1 MMRRSLTFAGVLLAG
16 LSAACIP
23 RLTPLTGEAVPA
35 SRLPK
40 TTLPAGHRSIIF
52 SWDLEDRDM
61 VGRGDGAARIAAPD
75 SARLDFFLAGGFG
88 GGAAV
93 LVGDSVEAPGG
104 DLIRRLVPPPT
115 LLWAAL
121 GRVALP
127 SLPDTVIKVEGA
139 TIRADIGRP
148 VAFRLTFRGDTLV
161 RAERVNGDKV
171 AEWVERTD
179 RTHIRYRNES
189 SRRSLQLTIT
199 RTDEAPQ
206 FDASIWHV
214 VP

>member
-1 MMRRSLTFAGVLLAG
+1 MRRSSLIGGLLLA
-16 LSAACIP
+16 AASVSCMP
-23 RLTPLTGEAVPA
+23 RLTPLTGEPIPA
-35 SRLPK
+35 SRLPR
-40 TTLPAGHRSIIF
+40 TTLPPGHRSLIF
-52 SWDLEDRDM
+52 SWDLQDRDM

-93 LVGDSVEAPGG
+93 LIGDSVQAPGG
-104 DLIRRLVPPPT
+104 DLIRRLVPPAT

-127 SLPDTVIKVEGA
+127 SLPDTVIKVDGA

-161 RAERVNGDKV
+161 RAERVTGDKV

-179 RTHIRYRNES
+179 RTHIQYRNES
-189 SRRSLQLTIT
+189 SRRSLKLTIT

-206 FDASIWHV
+206 FDASIWHL